1 MHTTELDN
9 SQERVYDGERFNIIY
24 DDVYSFSLLVSFSL
38 FNSFKIYL
46 LHQTKEQMGEVM
58 KEAQFSL
65 AEAKFAVG
73 NDINAVVLQ
82 NVTRAQTKVS
92 VQGN

>member
-1 MHTTELDN
+1 
-9 SQERVYDGERFNIIY
+9 
-24 DDVYSFSLLVSFSL
+24 
-38 FNSFKIYL
+38 
-46 LHQTKEQMGEVM
+46 M

-92 VQGN
+92 IVRKTVNHAQPIDHHDGQSF